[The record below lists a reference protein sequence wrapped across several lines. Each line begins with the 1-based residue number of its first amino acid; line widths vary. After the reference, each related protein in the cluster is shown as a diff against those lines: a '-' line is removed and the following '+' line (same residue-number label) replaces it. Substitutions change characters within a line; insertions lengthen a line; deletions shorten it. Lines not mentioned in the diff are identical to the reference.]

1 MADDKHGRSDSY
13 RVATVTTLQDDN
25 KTADGK
31 TKARRKMT
39 KKEGNLD
46 DLKQELDI
54 DHHKIPLDELLQ
66 RWAIFFF
73 FFLFDMKGFCRF

>member
-13 RVATVTTLQDDN
+13 RVATVTQLPDDN

-31 TKARRKMT
+31 AKARRKMT

-54 DHHKIPLDELLQ
+54 DHHKVPLDELIQ
-66 RWAIFFF
+66 RYVADFLFFF
-73 FFLFDMKGFCRF
+73 FFTLF

>member
-13 RVATVTTLQDDN
+13 RVATVTTLADDN

-31 TKARRKMT
+31 TKAKRKVG

-54 DHHKIPLDELLQ
+54 DHHRISLDELLQ
-66 RWAIFFF
+66 R
-73 FFLFDMKGFCRF
+73 